1 MKKTASFGLTLMGLL
16 MFAAAAS
23 ADPIIVEEAD
33 TTWEPALFSTAS
45 PDIDPRVI
53 GEYCT
58 VLFTPSLTVSED
70 LLTRSESVKPR
81 IAVEYASI
89 IGQFGL
95 SAMPACQSDIS
106 RDGQVGPADLALLA
120 SDFGRNNCTGDC
132 PADLAPDGDVD
143 GDDLAVMASEFWNS
157 GCPLMD

>member
-1 MKKTASFGLTLMGLL
+1 MKISAWFGLALVGLL

-23 ADPIIVEEAD
+23 ADTIIVEEAD
-33 TTWEPALFSTAS
+33 TTWEPVLFSTPS

-58 VLFTPSLTVSED
+58 VLFTPPLTVSED
-70 LLTRSESVKPR
+70 LLTQSEIVKPR
-81 IAVEYASI
+81 IVVEYASI
-89 IGQFGL
+89 TGHFEL
-95 SAMPACQSDIS
+95 AAMPACQSDIS

-143 GDDLAVMASEFWNS
+143 GDDLGVMASEFWSS